1 MYTERALLKTVSKII
16 LLSILVLPSART
28 FACASCGSGGDDPL
42 ILYPWETF
50 KIYTGFAR
58 TSAFTPIDA
67 AGRSGREL
75 SPDVRNTT
83 TVSMGKTLSNR
94 SFVTVTAPYI
104 VNKREEYQRS
114 AWGDPMITARYTAV
128 TQDISQEWIPQ
139 VQFIAAAKAGS
150 ANSVFNY
157 QDPARLDVFGSGV
170 PEWRA
175 GVDIW
180 HAMFDWKAGVAQ
192 TITGPLSSR
201 KTEFGE
207 VRHGVAFR
215 STATVGYGWGDF
227 GKLLVGVNR
236 EQTTKKSLDG
246 ETQADSDIVGQS
258 AFLSADAKIEHHSS
272 VRLTLSKTAAFG
284 PNKNI
289 SRSEAVT
296 VAVMRAF

>member
-1 MYTERALLKTVSKII
+1 MLNLVIKVCLLLT
-16 LLSILVLPSART
+16 LVLQST
-28 FACASCGSGGDDPL
+28 KSMACASCGSGGDDPL
-42 ILYPWETF
+42 ILYPWEQW
-50 KIYTGFAR
+50 KIYTGLGR

-67 AGRSGREL
+67 AGRPGREL
-75 SPDVRNTT
+75 SPDARNTT
-83 TVSMGKTLSNR
+83 TVSVGKSLSNR

-104 VNKREEYQRS
+104 VNKREAYQRS
-114 AWGDPMITARYTAV
+114 GWGDPMVTTRYTLV

-139 VQFIAAAKAGS
+139 VQVLAAAKAGS
-150 ANSVFNY
+150 ATSVFDY

-201 KTEFGE
+201 KTDFGE
-207 VRHGVAFR
+207 VRNGVTYR
-215 STATVGYGWGDF
+215 STATVGYGWGDLA
-227 GKLLVGVNR
+227 KILVGINR
-236 EQTTKKSLDG
+236 EQTTNKSLDG
-246 ETQADSDIVGQS
+246 QKQVNSDIVGHS
-258 AFLSADAKIEHHSS
+258 AFLSADAKIEHRST

-284 PNKNI
+284 LNKNT

-296 VAVMRAF
+296 VALMRAF

>member
-1 MYTERALLKTVSKII
+1 MLKMVIKICLFLTIVLQSSK
-16 LLSILVLPSART
+16 SM
-28 FACASCGSGGDDPL
+28 ACASCGSGGDDPL
-42 ILYPWETF
+42 ILYPWEQW
-50 KIYTGFAR
+50 KIYTGLGR

-75 SPDVRNTT
+75 SPDARNTT

-104 VNKREEYQRS
+104 VNKRGAYQRS
-114 AWGDPMITARYTAV
+114 GWGDPMVTARYTLV

-139 VQFIAAAKAGS
+139 VQVLAATKAGS
-150 ANSVFNY
+150 ATSVFDY
-157 QDPARLDVFGSGV
+157 LDPARLDVFGSGV

-180 HAMFDWKAGVAQ
+180 HAMFDWKAGFAQ
-192 TITGPLSSR
+192 TVTGPLSSR

-207 VRHGVAFR
+207 VRNGVTYR

-246 ETQADSDIVGQS
+246 ATQADSDVVGQS

-284 PNKNI
+284 LNKNT